1 MKTICSMMTQA
12 TIIRQH
18 KDIYTYK
25 KTFIHTNT
33 TTLFQRKPNQSFSQR
48 KVTGEYM
55 NNLSRLIGQSDW
67 ISNYSKEG
75 PSSTIAANIKIVI
88 HCS

>member
-1 MKTICSMMTQA
+1 
-12 TIIRQH
+12 
-18 KDIYTYK
+18 
-25 KTFIHTNT
+25 
-33 TTLFQRKPNQSFSQR
+33 
-48 KVTGEYM
+48 M